1 MTVLGGNITHMATPT
16 SSTVTISASADAV
29 RALLFDITSYPSW
42 STSFKSVTVLASDG
56 QGRPTQVSMSVDA
69 GALKDK
75 PTLNY
80 DWAAFP
86 DRLDFSLEDADL
98 LTEMSG
104 SYSLKDNGDETEVT
118 FELTVALS
126 MPVPEIMRTKA
137 EKSTIDLALKQLKE
151 KLEN

>member
-1 MTVLGGNITHMATPT
+1 MSNPT
-16 SSTVTISASADAV
+16 TSTVSISATADEV
-29 RALLFDITSYPSW
+29 RAVLFDIANYPTW

-56 QGRPTQVSMSVDA
+56 EGRATQVKMSVDA

-80 DWAAFP
+80 DWSAYP
-86 DRLDFSLEDADL
+86 DRLEFSLEDADR

-104 SYSLKDNGDETEVT
+104 SYSVKDNGDETEVT

-126 MPVPEIMRTKA
+126 MPVPEMMRTKA

>member
-1 MTVLGGNITHMATPT
+1 MSNPT
-16 SSTVTISASADAV
+16 TSTVSISATADDV
-29 RALLFDITSYPSW
+29 RAVLFDIANYPTW

-56 QGRPTQVSMSVDA
+56 EGRATQVKMSVDA

-80 DWAAFP
+80 DWSAYP
-86 DRLDFSLEDADL
+86 DRLEFSLEDADL

-104 SYSLKDNGDETEVT
+104 SYSVKDNGDETVVT

-126 MPVPEIMRTKA
+126 MPVPEMMRTKA

>member
-1 MTVLGGNITHMATPT
+1 MSSVST
-16 SSTVTISASADAV
+16 STVSITASADEV
-29 RALLFDITSYPSW
+29 RAVLFDIASYPSW

-80 DWAAFP
+80 DWSAYP
-86 DRLDFSLEDADL
+86 DRLDFSLEDAHL
-98 LTEMSG
+98 LTQMSG
-104 SYSLKDNGDETEVT
+104 AYIVKDNGDETEVT

-126 MPVPEIMRTKA
+126 MPVPDIMRTKA

>member
-1 MTVLGGNITHMATPT
+1 MSDVTT
-16 SSTVTISASADAV
+16 STVTINASADDV
-29 RALLFDITSYPSW
+29 RAMVFDIANYPSW
-42 STSFKSVTVLASDG
+42 STSFKSVEVLASDS
-56 QGRPTQVSMSVDA
+56 QGRPTQVKMSVDA

-80 DWAAFP
+80 DWSAYP
-86 DRLDFSLEDADL
+86 DRVEFSLEDADL

-104 SYSLKDNGDETEVT
+104 SFIVKDNGDETEVT
-118 FELTVALS
+118 SELTVALS
-126 MPVPEIMRTKA
+126 MPVPEMMRKKA

>member
-1 MTVLGGNITHMATPT
+1 MSDVTT
-16 SSTVTISASADAV
+16 STVTIAAAADDV
-29 RALLFDITSYPSW
+29 RAVVFDIANYPSW
-42 STSFKSVTVLASDG
+42 STSFKAVEVLSSDA
-56 QGRPTQVSMSVDA
+56 QGRPTQVKMSVDA

-80 DWAAFP
+80 DWSAYP
-86 DRLDFSLEDADL
+86 DRVEFSLEDADL

-104 SYSLKDNGDETEVT
+104 SFIVKDNGDETEVT
-118 FELTVALS
+118 SELTVALS
-126 MPVPEIMRTKA
+126 MPVPDMMRKKA

>member
-1 MTVLGGNITHMATPT
+1 MSSATT
-16 SSTVTISASADAV
+16 STVSITASADEV
-29 RALLFDITSYPSW
+29 RAVIFDLASYPSW
-42 STSFKSVTVLASDG
+42 STSFKSVTVLESDG

-80 DWAAFP
+80 DWSAYP

-98 LTEMSG
+98 LTQMSG
-104 SYSLKDNGDETEVT
+104 GLIVKDNGDETEVT

-126 MPVPEIMRTKA
+126 MPVPNIMRTKA

>member
-1 MTVLGGNITHMATPT
+1 MSDVTT
-16 SSTVTISASADAV
+16 STVTINASADDV
-29 RALLFDITSYPSW
+29 RAIVFDIANYPSW
-42 STSFKSVTVLASDG
+42 STSFKSVEVLASDS
-56 QGRPTQVSMSVDA
+56 QGRPTQVKMSVDA

-80 DWAAFP
+80 DWSAYP
-86 DRLDFSLEDADL
+86 DQVEFSLEDADL

-104 SYSLKDNGDETEVT
+104 SFIVKDNGDETEVT
-118 FELTVALS
+118 SELTVALS
-126 MPVPEIMRTKA
+126 MPVPDMMRKKA

>member
-1 MTVLGGNITHMATPT
+1 MSSATT
-16 SSTVTISASADAV
+16 STVNIAATADAV
-29 RALLFDITSYPSW
+29 RAVLFDIANYPSW
-42 STSFKSVTVLASDG
+42 SSSFKSVTVLESDG
-56 QGRPTQVSMSVDA
+56 QGRPTQVQMGVDA

-80 DWAAFP
+80 DWAAAP

-104 SYSLKDNGDETEVT
+104 SYIVKDNGDETELT

-126 MPVPEIMRTKA
+126 MPVPEMMRVKA

>member
-1 MTVLGGNITHMATPT
+1 MADISTSTLNIE
-16 SSTVTISASADAV
+16 ADAKSV
-29 RALLFDITSYPSW
+29 QDVLFDLANYPTW
-42 STSFKSVTVLASDG
+42 STAIKSVEVLQKDS
-56 QGRPTQVSMSVDA
+56 QGRATQIKMKVES

-80 DWAAFP
+80 DWSKAP
-86 DRLDFSLEDADL
+86 ERLEFSLEDADL

-104 SYSLKDNGDETEVT
+104 AYIIKDNGDGTTAVT
-118 FELTVALS
+118 YELGVALS
-126 MPVPEIMRTKA
+126 MPVPAIMRQKA

>member
-1 MTVLGGNITHMATPT
+1 MSSAST
-16 SSTVTISASADAV
+16 STVSITASADEV
-29 RALLFDITSYPSW
+29 RAVLFDIASYPSW
-42 STSFKSVTVLASDG
+42 STSFKSVTVLESDG

-80 DWAAFP
+80 DWSAYP

-98 LTEMSG
+98 LTQMSG
-104 SYSLKDNGDETEVT
+104 AYIVKDNGDETEVT

-126 MPVPEIMRTKA
+126 MPVPDIMRTKA

>member
-1 MTVLGGNITHMATPT
+1 MSPVST
-16 SSTVTISASADAV
+16 STVSITASADEV
-29 RALLFDITSYPSW
+29 RAVLFDIASYPSW
-42 STSFKSVTVLASDG
+42 STSFKSVTVLESDG

-80 DWAAFP
+80 DWSAYP

-98 LTEMSG
+98 LTQMSG
-104 SYSLKDNGDETEVT
+104 AYIVKDNGDETEVS

-126 MPVPEIMRTKA
+126 MPVPDIMRTKA

>member
-1 MTVLGGNITHMATPT
+1 MSNPT
-16 SSTVTISASADAV
+16 TSTVTISAAADDV
-29 RALLFDITSYPSW
+29 RAVLFDIEKYPTW
-42 STSFKSVTVLASDG
+42 STTFKSVRVQASNGDG
-56 QGRPTQVSMSVDA
+56 RVTQAKLSVDA

-80 DWAAFP
+80 DWSGYP
-86 DRLDFSLEDADL
+86 DRVEFSLEDADL
-98 LTEMSG
+98 LTDMSG
-104 SYSLKDNGDETEVT
+104 AFIIKDNGDETEVT

-126 MPVPEIMRTKA
+126 MPVPEMMRTKA

>member
-1 MTVLGGNITHMATPT
+1 MSNPT
-16 SSTVTISASADAV
+16 TSTVTISASADDV
-29 RALLFDITSYPSW
+29 RAVLFDIEKYPTW
-42 STSFKSVTVLASDG
+42 STTFKSVTVQASNGDG
-56 QGRPTQVSMSVDA
+56 RVTQAILSVDA

-80 DWAAFP
+80 DWSGYP
-86 DRLDFSLEDADL
+86 DRVEFSLEEADL
-98 LTEMSG
+98 LTDMSG
-104 SYSLKDNGDETEVT
+104 AFIIKDNGDETEVT

-126 MPVPEIMRTKA
+126 MPVPEMMRTKA

>member
-1 MTVLGGNITHMATPT
+1 MSDVTT
-16 SSTVTISASADAV
+16 SSISIAASAEDV
-29 RALLFDITSYPSW
+29 RAVVFDIANYPSW
-42 STSFKSVTVLASDG
+42 STSFKSVEVLASDG
-56 QGRPTQVSMSVDA
+56 QGRPTQVKMSVDA

-80 DWAAFP
+80 DWSAFP
-86 DRLDFSLEDADL
+86 DRVEFSLEDADL

-104 SYSLKDNGDETEVT
+104 SFIVKDNGDETEVT
-118 FELTVALS
+118 SELTVALS
-126 MPVPEIMRTKA
+126 MPVLEMMRKKA

>member
-1 MTVLGGNITHMATPT
+1 MSSVSTSTINIT
-16 SSTVTISASADAV
+16 ASADEV
-29 RALLFDITSYPSW
+29 RAVLFDIASYPSW
-42 STSFKSVTVLASDG
+42 STSFKSVTVLESDG

-80 DWAAFP
+80 DWSAYP

-98 LTEMSG
+98 LTQMSG
-104 SYSLKDNGDETEVT
+104 GYIVKDNGDETEVT

-126 MPVPEIMRTKA
+126 MPVPDIMRTKA

>member
-1 MTVLGGNITHMATPT
+1 MSSVST
-16 SSTVTISASADAV
+16 STVGITASADEV
-29 RALLFDITSYPSW
+29 RAVLFDVANYPSW

-80 DWAAFP
+80 DWAAYP

-98 LTEMSG
+98 LTQMSG
-104 SYSLKDNGDETEVT
+104 AYIVKDNGDETEVT

-126 MPVPEIMRTKA
+126 MPVPDIMRTKA

>member
-1 MTVLGGNITHMATPT
+1 MSSVTT
-16 SSTVTISASADAV
+16 STVNIAATADAV
-29 RALLFDITSYPSW
+29 RAVFFDIANYPSW
-42 STSFKSVTVLASDG
+42 SSSFKSVTVLESDG
-56 QGRPTQVSMSVDA
+56 QGRPTQVQMGVDA

-80 DWAAFP
+80 DWAAAP

-104 SYSLKDNGDETEVT
+104 SYIVKDNGDETEIT

-126 MPVPEIMRTKA
+126 MPVPEMMRVKA

>member
-1 MTVLGGNITHMATPT
+1 MSSVST
-16 SSTVTISASADAV
+16 STVSITASADEV
-29 RALLFDITSYPSW
+29 RAVLFDIASYPSW
-42 STSFKSVTVLASDG
+42 STSFKSVTVLESDG

-80 DWAAFP
+80 DWQAYP

-98 LTEMSG
+98 LTQMSG
-104 SYSLKDNGDETEVT
+104 GLIVKDNGDETEVT

-126 MPVPEIMRTKA
+126 MPVPDIMRTKA

>member
-1 MTVLGGNITHMATPT
+1 MSSATT
-16 SSTVTISASADAV
+16 STVSITASADEV
-29 RALLFDITSYPSW
+29 RSVIFDLASYPSW
-42 STSFKSVTVLASDG
+42 STSFKSVTVLESDG

-80 DWAAFP
+80 DWSAYP

-98 LTEMSG
+98 LTQMSG
-104 SYSLKDNGDETEVT
+104 AYIVKDNNDETEVT

>member
-1 MTVLGGNITHMATPT
+1 MSET
-16 SSTVTISASADAV
+16 STSTIAISASADEV
-29 RALLFDITSYPSW
+29 RAVLFDIANYPSW
-42 STSFKSVTVLASDG
+42 STSFKTANVLVSDA
-56 QGRPTQVSMSVDA
+56 QGRPTQVNLSVDA

-80 DWAAFP
+80 DWSAYP
-86 DRLDFSLEDADL
+86 DRVDFSLEDADL

-104 SYSLKDNGDETEVT
+104 AYIVKDNGDETEVT

-126 MPVPEIMRTKA
+126 MPVPPIMRIKA

>member
-1 MTVLGGNITHMATPT
+1 MSSVST
-16 SSTVTISASADAV
+16 STVSITASADEV
-29 RALLFDITSYPSW
+29 RAVLFDIASYPSW
-42 STSFKSVTVLASDG
+42 STSFKSVTVLESDG

-80 DWAAFP
+80 DWSAYP

-98 LTEMSG
+98 LTQMSG
-104 SYSLKDNGDETEVT
+104 AYIVKDNDDETEVT
-118 FELTVALS
+118 CELTVALS
-126 MPVPEIMRTKA
+126 MPVPDIMRTKA

>member
-1 MTVLGGNITHMATPT
+1 MSSATT
-16 SSTVTISASADAV
+16 STVSITASADEV
-29 RALLFDITSYPSW
+29 RAVLFDVASYPSW
-42 STSFKSVTVLASDG
+42 STSFKSVTVLESDG

-80 DWAAFP
+80 DWSAYP

-98 LTEMSG
+98 LTQMSG
-104 SYSLKDNGDETEVT
+104 GLIVKDNGDETEVT

>member
-1 MTVLGGNITHMATPT
+1 MSSVST
-16 SSTVTISASADAV
+16 STVSITASADEV
-29 RALLFDITSYPSW
+29 RAVLFDIASYPSW

-80 DWAAFP
+80 DWSAYP

-98 LTEMSG
+98 LTQMSG
-104 SYSLKDNGDETEVT
+104 GLIVKDNGDETEVT

-126 MPVPEIMRTKA
+126 MPVPGIMRKKA

>member
-1 MTVLGGNITHMATPT
+1 MSNPT
-16 SSTVTISASADAV
+16 TSTVTISASADDV
-29 RALLFDITSYPSW
+29 RSVLFDIEKYPTW
-42 STSFKSVTVLASDG
+42 STTFKSVTVQASNGDG
-56 QGRPTQVSMSVDA
+56 RVTQAKLSVDA

-80 DWAAFP
+80 DWSGYP
-86 DRLDFSLEDADL
+86 DRVEFSLEDADL
-98 LTEMSG
+98 LTDMSG
-104 SYSLKDNGDETEVT
+104 SFVIKDNGDETEVT

-126 MPVPEIMRTKA
+126 MPVPEMMRTKA

>member
-1 MTVLGGNITHMATPT
+1 MSPVST
-16 SSTVTISASADAV
+16 STVSITASADEV
-29 RALLFDITSYPSW
+29 RAVLFDIASYPSW
-42 STSFKSVTVLASDG
+42 STSFKSVTVLESDG

-80 DWAAFP
+80 DWSAYP

-98 LTEMSG
+98 LTQMSG
-104 SYSLKDNGDETEVT
+104 AYIVKDNGDETEVT

-126 MPVPEIMRTKA
+126 MPVPDIMRTKA

>member
-1 MTVLGGNITHMATPT
+1 MSDIST
-16 SSTVTISASADAV
+16 STVTVDAPADQV
-29 RALLFDITSYPSW
+29 RAVLFDLPSYPTW
-42 STSFKSVTVLASDG
+42 STSIKSVNVLSKDD
-56 QGRPTQVSMSVDA
+56 QGRATQVQVSVDA

-80 DWAAFP
+80 DWSKAP

-98 LTEMSG
+98 LTEMTG
-104 SYSLKDNGDETEVT
+104 AYIIKDNGDDTTNVT
-118 FELTVALS
+118 YELTVGLS
-126 MPVPEIMRTKA
+126 MPVPAMMRQKA